1 MKENRQLEYKEKISS
16 TYLKTVSAFANYDG
30 GSIVFGINDAGEIVG
45 ISDIEQKCLDIE
57 NSINDCIK
65 PQPEYSMEVIN
76 VGKTISLNVRP
87 GVNKPY
93 MYKGKAYKRNDTST
107 IEVDQIELK
116 RLILAGENMD
126 YEELPSHDQ
135 NLEFSYLEQE
145 LISKIGIKQ
154 LSKDI
159 LKTLNLYSDNNGYN
173 IAAAIVSDKNDLP
186 GIDIAKF
193 GETISIFQKRKTLEH
208 QSIIRS
214 FFEAVEM
221 YKDYYQ
227 YEKVEGFERK
237 LIETIPE
244 EAFREALANAIIHRV
259 WDINSHIRVSM
270 FDDRIEI
277 VSVGGLPNAV
287 TVDSYLSGDLSV
299 LRNPILANI
308 FHRLNLIE
316 KFGTGIRRIK
326 EAYTDSQTKPSFEV
340 TENIIKVTLPLLSEI
355 LNLTQDELAV
365 YSVLSKN
372 INKPI
377 SEIMSSPSI
386 EFGKSKVTEILK
398 RLADK
403 KLVDIEGTG
412 RGTKYRKNR
421 KITCFLR
428 E

>member
-1 MKENRQLEYKEKISS
+1 MKESRQLEFKETISN
-16 TYLKTVSAFANYDG
+16 TFLKTVSAFANYDG
-30 GSIVFGINDAGEIVG
+30 GSILFGVNDNGEAVG

-57 NSINDCIK
+57 NSINDSIK

-93 MYKGKAYKRNDTST
+93 LYKGKAYKRNDTST

-145 LISKIGIKQ
+145 LISKTGIKK

-159 LKTLNLYSDNNGYN
+159 LKTLNLYSDKNGYN

-214 FFEAVEM
+214 FYEAVEM

-237 LIETIPE
+237 LFETIPE

-259 WDINSHIRVSM
+259 WDIKSHIRVSM
-270 FDDRIEI
+270 FDDRVEI
-277 VSVGGLPNAV
+277 VSVGGLPNSV

-299 LRNPILANI
+299 LRNPILANV

-326 EAYTDSQTKPSFEV
+326 EAYSDSQTKPSFEV
-340 TENIIKVTLPLLSEI
+340 TENIIKVTLPLLSEKMD
-355 LNLTQDELAV
+355 LTQDELAV

-372 INKPI
+372 INKPV
-377 SEIMSSPSI
+377 SEIMASPSI
-386 EFGKSKVTEILK
+386 GFGKSKVTEILK
-398 RLADK
+398 RLASK

-412 RGTKYRKNR
+412 RGTKYRIKS
-421 KITCFLR
+421 
-428 E
+428 

>member
-1 MKENRQLEYKEKISS
+1 MKESRQLEFKETISN
-16 TYLKTVSAFANYDG
+16 TFLKTVSAFANYDG
-30 GSIVFGINDAGEIVG
+30 GSILFGVNDNGEAVG

-65 PQPEYSMEVIN
+65 PQPEYSMEIIN

-145 LISKIGIKQ
+145 LISKTGIKK
-154 LSKDI
+154 LNIDI
-159 LKTLNLYSDNNGYN
+159 LKTLNLYSDNSGYN

-270 FDDRIEI
+270 FDDRVEI
-277 VSVGGLPNAV
+277 VSVGGLPNSV
-287 TVDSYLSGDLSV
+287 TVESYLSGDLSV

-326 EAYTDSQTKPSFEV
+326 EAYADSQTKPTFEV
-340 TENIIKVTLPLLSEI
+340 TENLIKVTLPLLSE
-355 LNLTQDELAV
+355 NMGLTQDELAV

-377 SEIMSSPSI
+377 SEIMSSPGI

-412 RGTKYRKNR
+412 RGTKYRIKS
-421 KITCFLR
+421 
-428 E
+428 

>member
-1 MKENRQLEYKEKISS
+1 MKESRQLEYKEKISN
-16 TYLKTVSAFANYDG
+16 TFLKTVSAFANYDG
-30 GSIVFGINDAGEIVG
+30 GSVLFGVNDAGEVVG

-57 NSINDCIK
+57 NSINDNIK
-65 PQPEYSMEVIN
+65 PQPDYCIEIIN
-76 VGKTISLNVRP
+76 NGKTISLNVRP

-93 MYKGKAYKRNDTST
+93 LYKGKAYKRNDTST
-107 IEVDQIELK
+107 IEVDHIELK

-145 LISKIGIKQ
+145 LISKTGIKQ

-214 FFEAVEM
+214 FYEAVEM

-270 FDDRIEI
+270 FDDRVEI

-287 TVDSYLSGDLSV
+287 TVESYLSGDLSV
-299 LRNPILANI
+299 LRNPILANV

-340 TENIIKVTLPLLSEI
+340 TENIIKVTLPLLSEKMD
-355 LNLTQDELAV
+355 LTQDELAV

-398 RLADK
+398 RLANK

-412 RGTKYRKNR
+412 RGTKYRIKS
-421 KITCFLR
+421 
-428 E
+428 

>member
-1 MKENRQLEYKEKISS
+1 MKENRQLEFKEKISS
-16 TYLKTVSAFANYDG
+16 SYLKTVSAFANYDG
-30 GSIVFGINDAGEIVG
+30 GSILFGVNDAGEVVG
-45 ISDIEQKCLDIE
+45 IGDIELKCLDIE
-57 NSINDCIK
+57 NSINDNIK
-65 PQPEYSMEVIN
+65 PQPEYSIEITN
-76 VGKTISLNVRP
+76 SGKTISLNVRS
-87 GVNKPY
+87 GVNTPY

-107 IEVDQIELK
+107 VEVDQIELK
-116 RLILAGENMD
+116 RLILAGENKD
-126 YEELPSHDQ
+126 YEELPAHDQ

-145 LISKIGIKQ
+145 LISKTGIKK
-154 LSKDI
+154 LNIDI
-159 LKTLNLYSDNNGYN
+159 LKTLNLYSDNSGYN
-173 IAAAIVSDKNDLP
+173 IAAAIVSDKNNLP
-186 GIDIAKF
+186 GIDITKF

-270 FDDRIEI
+270 FDDRVEI
-277 VSVGGLPNAV
+277 VSVGGLPNSV
-287 TVDSYLSGDLSV
+287 TVESYLSGELSV

-326 EAYTDSQTKPSFEV
+326 EAYADSQTKPTFEV
-340 TENIIKVTLPLLSEI
+340 TENLIKVTLPLLSE
-355 LNLTQDELAV
+355 NMDLTQDELAV

-377 SEIMSSPSI
+377 SEIISSPKI
-386 EFGKSKVTEILK
+386 KFGKSKVTEILK

-412 RGTKYRKNR
+412 RGTKYRIKS
-421 KITCFLR
+421 
-428 E
+428 

>member
-1 MKENRQLEYKEKISS
+1 MKESRQLEYKEKISN
-16 TYLKTVSAFANYDG
+16 TFLKTVSAFANYDG
-30 GSIVFGINDAGEIVG
+30 GSVLFGVNDAGEVVG

-57 NSINDCIK
+57 NSINDNIK
-65 PQPEYSMEVIN
+65 PQPDYCIEIIN
-76 VGKTISLNVRP
+76 NGKTISLNVRP

-93 MYKGKAYKRNDTST
+93 LYKGKAYKRNDTST

-116 RLILAGENMD
+116 RLILAGENKD

-145 LISKIGIKQ
+145 LIVKTGIKK
-154 LSKDI
+154 LSIDI
-159 LKTLNLYSDNNGYN
+159 LKTLNLYSDNDGYN

-214 FFEAVEM
+214 FYEAVEM

-227 YEKVEGFERK
+227 YEMVEGFERK

-259 WDINSHIRVSM
+259 WDINSHVRVSM
-270 FDDRIEI
+270 FDDRVEI
-277 VSVGGLPNAV
+277 VSVGGLPNSV
-287 TVDSYLSGDLSV
+287 TVESYLNGDLSV

-326 EAYTDSQTKPSFEV
+326 EAYANSQIKPAFEV
-340 TENIIKVTLPLLSEI
+340 TENIIKATLPLLRE
-355 LNLTQDELAV
+355 NMDLTQDELGV

-377 SEIMSSPSI
+377 SEIMASPGI

-398 RLADK
+398 RLASK

-412 RGTKYRKNR
+412 RGTKYRLKS
-421 KITCFLR
+421 
-428 E
+428 

>member
-1 MKENRQLEYKEKISS
+1 MKESRQSEFKETISN
-16 TYLKTVSAFANYDG
+16 TFLKTVSAFANYDG
-30 GSIVFGINDAGEIVG
+30 GSILFGVNDDGEVVGINDT
-45 ISDIEQKCLDIE
+45 EQKCLDIE
-57 NSINDCIK
+57 NSINDSIK
-65 PQPEYSMEVIN
+65 PQPEYSMEIIN
-76 VGKTISLNVRP
+76 VGKIISLNVRP

-145 LISKIGIKQ
+145 LISKTGIKK

-173 IAAAIVSDKNDLP
+173 IAAAIVSDKNDLS

-214 FFEAVEM
+214 FYEAVEM

-270 FDDRIEI
+270 FDDRVEI
-277 VSVGGLPNAV
+277 VSVGGLPNSV

-299 LRNPILANI
+299 LRNPILANV
-308 FHRLNLIE
+308 FHRLKLIE

-340 TENIIKVTLPLLSEI
+340 TESIIKVTLPLLSEKMD
-355 LNLTQDELAV
+355 LTQDELAV

-377 SEIMSSPSI
+377 SEIMSSPGI
-386 EFGKSKVTEILK
+386 EFGKSKVTEILN
-398 RLADK
+398 RLANK
-403 KLVDIEGTG
+403 KFVDIEGKG
-412 RGTKYRKNR
+412 RGTKYRK
-421 KITCFLR
+421 KT
-428 E
+428 

>member
-1 MKENRQLEYKEKISS
+1 MKESRQLEYKEKISN
-16 TYLKTVSAFANYDG
+16 TFLKTVSAFANYDG
-30 GSIVFGINDAGEIVG
+30 GSVLFGVNDAGEVVG

-57 NSINDCIK
+57 NSINDNIK
-65 PQPEYSMEVIN
+65 PQPDYCIEIIN
-76 VGKTISLNVRP
+76 NGKTISLNVRP

-93 MYKGKAYKRNDTST
+93 LYKGKAYKRNDTST

-116 RLILAGENMD
+116 RLILAGENKD

-145 LISKIGIKQ
+145 LISKTGIKK
-154 LSKDI
+154 LNIDI
-159 LKTLNLYSDNNGYN
+159 LKTLNLYSDNSGYN

-214 FFEAVEM
+214 FYEAVEM

-237 LIETIPE
+237 LFETIPE

-259 WDINSHIRVSM
+259 WDINSHVRISM
-270 FDDRIEI
+270 FDDRVEI
-277 VSVGGLPNAV
+277 VSVGGLPNSV
-287 TVDSYLSGDLSV
+287 TVENYLSGDLSI

-326 EAYTDSQTKPSFEV
+326 EAYANSQIKPAFEV
-340 TENIIKVTLPLLSEI
+340 TENIIKVTLPLLRE
-355 LNLTQDELAV
+355 NMDLTQDELAV

-377 SEIMSSPSI
+377 SEIMASPGI

-398 RLADK
+398 RLASK

-412 RGTKYRKNR
+412 RGTKYRIKS
-421 KITCFLR
+421 
-428 E
+428 

>member
-1 MKENRQLEYKEKISS
+1 MKESRQLEYKERISN
-16 TYLKTVSAFANYDG
+16 TFLKTVSAFANYDG
-30 GSIVFGINDAGEIVG
+30 GSIIFGVNDSGEVVG

-57 NSINDCIK
+57 NSINDNIK
-65 PQPEYSMEVIN
+65 PQPEYSIEIIN
-76 VGKTISLNVRP
+76 SGKTISLNVRP

-93 MYKGKAYKRNDTST
+93 LYKGKAYKRNDTAT

-116 RLILAGENMD
+116 RLILAGENKD
-126 YEELPSHDQ
+126 YEELPSQNQ
-135 NLEFSYLEQE
+135 NLEFTYLEQE
-145 LISKIGIKQ
+145 LISKTGIKK
-154 LSKDI
+154 LNLDI
-159 LKTLNLYSDNNGYN
+159 LKTLNLYSDSDGYN
-173 IAAAIVSDKNDLP
+173 IAAAIVSDINDLP

-221 YKDYYQ
+221 YQDYYQ
-227 YEKVEGFERK
+227 YEKIEGFERK

-259 WDINSHIRVSM
+259 WDVNSHIRVSM
-270 FDDRIEI
+270 FDDRVEI
-277 VSVGGLPNAV
+277 VSVGGLPNSV
-287 TVDSYLSGDLSV
+287 SIDSYLNGDLSV

-326 EAYTDSQTKPSFEV
+326 EAYSNSQIKPAFVV
-340 TENIIKVTLPLLSEI
+340 TENIIKVSLPLLSEKMD
-355 LNLTQDELAV
+355 LSPDELAV
-365 YSVLSKN
+365 YRVLSKS

-377 SEIMSSPSI
+377 SEIMASPDI

-398 RLADK
+398 RLANK
-403 KLVDIEGTG
+403 KFVDIEGNG
-412 RGTKYRKNR
+412 RGTKYRK
-421 KITCFLR
+421 KS
-428 E
+428 

>member
-1 MKENRQLEYKEKISS
+1 MKESRQLEFKETISN
-16 TYLKTVSAFANYDG
+16 TFLKTVSAFANYDG
-30 GSIVFGINDAGEIVG
+30 GSILFGVNDNGEAVG

-57 NSINDCIK
+57 NSINDSIK
-65 PQPEYSMEVIN
+65 PQPEYSMEIIN
-76 VGKTISLNVRP
+76 VGKTISLNVRS

-145 LISKIGIKQ
+145 LISKTGIKQ

-237 LIETIPE
+237 LFETIPE

-270 FDDRIEI
+270 FDDRVEI

-287 TVDSYLSGDLSV
+287 TVESYLSGDLSV
-299 LRNPILANI
+299 LRNPILANV

-326 EAYTDSQTKPSFEV
+326 EAYSDSQTKPSFEV
-340 TENIIKVTLPLLSEI
+340 TENIIKVTLPLLSEKMD
-355 LNLTQDELAV
+355 LTQDELAV
-365 YSVLSKN
+365 YSVLSKS

-377 SEIMSSPSI
+377 SEIMASPSI
-386 EFGKSKVTEILK
+386 GFGKSKVTEILK
-398 RLADK
+398 RLASK
-403 KLVDIEGTG
+403 RLVDIEGTG
-412 RGTKYRKNR
+412 RGTKYRIKS
-421 KITCFLR
+421 
-428 E
+428 

>member
-1 MKENRQLEYKEKISS
+1 MKESRQLEYKEKISN
-16 TYLKTVSAFANYDG
+16 TFLKTVSAFANYDG
-30 GSIVFGINDAGEIVG
+30 GSVLFGVNDAGEVVG
-45 ISDIEQKCLDIE
+45 ISNIEQKCLDIE
-57 NSINDCIK
+57 NSINDNIK
-65 PQPEYSMEVIN
+65 PQPDYCIEIIN
-76 VGKTISLNVRP
+76 NGKTISLNVRP

-93 MYKGKAYKRNDTST
+93 LYKGKAYKRIDTST

-116 RLILAGENMD
+116 RLILAGENKD
-126 YEELPSHDQ
+126 YEELPSHEQ

-145 LISKIGIKQ
+145 LIAKTGIKK
-154 LSKDI
+154 LSIDI
-159 LKTLNLYSDNNGYN
+159 LKTLNLYSDNDGYN

-270 FDDRIEI
+270 FDDRVEI
-277 VSVGGLPNAV
+277 VSVGGLPNSV
-287 TVDSYLSGDLSV
+287 TVESYLSGDLSV

-326 EAYTDSQTKPSFEV
+326 EAYADSQTKPTFEV
-340 TENIIKVTLPLLSEI
+340 TENLIKVTLPLLSE
-355 LNLTQDELAV
+355 NMDLTQDELAV

-377 SEIMSSPSI
+377 SEIMSSPGI

-412 RGTKYRKNR
+412 RGTKYRIKS
-421 KITCFLR
+421 
-428 E
+428 

>member
-1 MKENRQLEYKEKISS
+1 MKESRQLEFKETISN
-16 TYLKTVSAFANYDG
+16 TFLKTVSAFANYDG
-30 GSIVFGINDAGEIVG
+30 GSILFGVNDNGEAVG

-57 NSINDCIK
+57 NSINDSIK

-76 VGKTISLNVRP
+76 VGKTIALNVRP

-93 MYKGKAYKRNDTST
+93 LYKGKAYKRNDTST

-145 LISKIGIKQ
+145 LISKTGIKK

-159 LKTLNLYSDNNGYN
+159 LKTLNLYSDKNGYN

-214 FFEAVEM
+214 FHEAVEM

-259 WDINSHIRVSM
+259 WDIKSHIRVSM
-270 FDDRIEI
+270 FDDRVEI
-277 VSVGGLPNAV
+277 VSVGGLPNSV

-299 LRNPILANI
+299 LRNPILANV

-326 EAYTDSQTKPSFEV
+326 EAYSDSQTKPSFEV
-340 TENIIKVTLPLLSEI
+340 TENIIKVTLPLLSEKMD
-355 LNLTQDELAV
+355 LTQDELAV

-377 SEIMSSPSI
+377 SEIMASPSI
-386 EFGKSKVTEILK
+386 GFGKSKVTEILK
-398 RLADK
+398 RLASK

-412 RGTKYRKNR
+412 RGTKYRIKS
-421 KITCFLR
+421 
-428 E
+428 

>member
-1 MKENRQLEYKEKISS
+1 MKESRQLEFKETISN
-16 TYLKTVSAFANYDG
+16 TFLKTVSAFANYDG
-30 GSIVFGINDAGEIVG
+30 GSILFGVNDNGEAVG

-126 YEELPSHDQ
+126 YEELPSRDQ

-145 LISKIGIKQ
+145 LISKTGIKN
-154 LSKDI
+154 LNIDI
-159 LKTLNLYSDNNGYN
+159 LKTLNLYSDNDGYN

-214 FFEAVEM
+214 FHEAVEM

-237 LIETIPE
+237 LFETIPE

-270 FDDRIEI
+270 FDDRVEI

-287 TVDSYLSGDLSV
+287 TVESYLSGDLSV
-299 LRNPILANI
+299 LRNPILANV

-326 EAYTDSQTKPSFEV
+326 EAYSDSQTKPSFEV
-340 TENIIKVTLPLLSEI
+340 TENIIKVTLPLLSEKMD
-355 LNLTQDELAV
+355 LTQDELAV

-377 SEIMSSPSI
+377 SEIMASPSI

-398 RLADK
+398 RLANK

-412 RGTKYRKNR
+412 RGTKYRIKS
-421 KITCFLR
+421 
-428 E
+428 

>member
-1 MKENRQLEYKEKISS
+1 MKENRQLEYKEKISN
-16 TYLKTVSAFANYDG
+16 TFLKTVSAFANYDG
-30 GSIVFGINDAGEIVG
+30 GSVLFGINDAGEVVG
-45 ISDIEQKCLDIE
+45 ISDIEQKCLNIE
-57 NSINDCIK
+57 NSINDNIK
-65 PQPEYSMEVIN
+65 PQPDYCIEIIN
-76 VGKTISLNVRP
+76 NGKTISLNVRP

-93 MYKGKAYKRNDTST
+93 LYKGKAYKRNDTST

-116 RLILAGENMD
+116 RLILAGENKD

-145 LISKIGIKQ
+145 LIAKTGINK
-154 LSKDI
+154 LNKDI
-159 LKTLNLYSDNNGYN
+159 LKTLNLYSDNDGYN
-173 IAAAIVSDKNDLP
+173 FAAAIVSDTNDLP

-214 FFEAVEM
+214 FYEAVEM

-227 YEKVEGFERK
+227 YEKVEGVERK

-259 WDINSHIRVSM
+259 WDINSHVRVSM
-270 FDDRIEI
+270 FDDRVEI
-277 VSVGGLPNAV
+277 VSVGGLPNSVAV
-287 TVDSYLSGDLSV
+287 ENYLRGDLSI

-326 EAYTDSQTKPSFEV
+326 EAYADSQIKPAFVV
-340 TENIIKVTLPLLSEI
+340 TENLIKVTLPLLRE
-355 LNLTQDELAV
+355 NMDLTQDELAV

-377 SEIMSSPSI
+377 SEILASPGI

-398 RLADK
+398 RLANK

-412 RGTKYRKNR
+412 RGTKYRIKS
-421 KITCFLR
+421 
-428 E
+428 

>member
-1 MKENRQLEYKEKISS
+1 MKESRQLEFKETISN
-16 TYLKTVSAFANYDG
+16 TFLKTVSAFANYDG
-30 GSIVFGINDAGEIVG
+30 GSILFGVNDNGEAVG

-57 NSINDCIK
+57 NSINDSIK

-145 LISKIGIKQ
+145 LISKTGIKQ

-159 LKTLNLYSDNNGYN
+159 LKTLDLYSDNNGYN

-214 FFEAVEM
+214 FYEAVEM

-237 LIETIPE
+237 LIENIPE

-270 FDDRIEI
+270 FDDRVEI

-287 TVDSYLSGDLSV
+287 TVESYLSGDLSV

-326 EAYTDSQTKPSFEV
+326 EAYVGSQTKPTFEV
-340 TENIIKVTLPLLSEI
+340 TENLIKVTLPLLSE
-355 LNLTQDELAV
+355 NMDLTQDELAV

-377 SEIMSSPSI
+377 SEIMASPTI

-398 RLADK
+398 RLASK

-412 RGTKYRKNR
+412 RGTKYRIKP
-421 KITCFLR
+421 
-428 E
+428 

>member
-1 MKENRQLEYKEKISS
+1 MKENRQLEYKEKITS

-30 GSIVFGINDAGEIVG
+30 GSIVFGVNDAGEVVG

-57 NSINDCIK
+57 NSINDNIR
-65 PQPEYSMEVIN
+65 PQPDYYIEITN
-76 VGKTISLNVRP
+76 ADKTITLNVRP

-93 MYKGKAYKRNDTST
+93 LYKGKAYKRNDTST
-107 IEVDQIELK
+107 IEVDQIEMK
-116 RLILAGENMD
+116 RLILAGENKD
-126 YEELPSHDQ
+126 FEELPSRDQ
-135 NLEFSYLEQE
+135 KLEFSYLEKE
-145 LISKIGIKQ
+145 LISKMGIKKLNQ
-154 LSKDI
+154 DI
-159 LKTLNLYSDNNGYN
+159 LKTLSLYSDNDGYN
-173 IAAAIVSDKNDLP
+173 IAAAIVSDNNDYP

-208 QSIIRS
+208 QSILKS
-214 FFEAVEM
+214 FYEAIEI

-259 WDINSHIRVSM
+259 WDINSHVRVSM
-270 FDDRIEI
+270 FDDHVDI

-287 TVDSYLSGDLSV
+287 TIESYINGDLSV

-326 EAYTDSQTKPSFEV
+326 EAYTDSQTKPSFVV
-340 TENIIKVTLPLLSEI
+340 TENVIKVTLPLLSD
-355 LNLTQDELAV
+355 NMDLTQDELAV

-377 SEIMSSPSI
+377 SEIMASPSI
-386 EFGKSKVTEILK
+386 EFGKSKATEILK
-398 RLADK
+398 RLAGK
-403 KLVDIEGTG
+403 KLVEIEGTG
-412 RGTKYRKNR
+412 RGTKYRK
-421 KITCFLR
+421 KS
-428 E
+428 

>member
-1 MKENRQLEYKEKISS
+1 MKESRQLEFKETISN
-16 TYLKTVSAFANYDG
+16 TFLKTVSAFANYDG
-30 GSIVFGINDAGEIVG
+30 GSILFGVNDAGEVVG
-45 ISDIEQKCLDIE
+45 INDTEQKCLDIE
-57 NSINDCIK
+57 NSINDSIK
-65 PQPEYSMEVIN
+65 PQPEYSMEIIN

-145 LISKIGIKQ
+145 LISKTGIKK

-173 IAAAIVSDKNDLP
+173 IAAAIVSDKNDLS

-270 FDDRIEI
+270 FDDRVEI
-277 VSVGGLPNAV
+277 VSVGGLPNSV

-299 LRNPILANI
+299 LRNPILANV
-308 FHRLNLIE
+308 FHRLKLIE

-340 TENIIKVTLPLLSEI
+340 TESIIKVTLPLLSEKMD
-355 LNLTQDELAV
+355 LTQDELAV

-377 SEIMSSPSI
+377 SEIMSSPGI

-398 RLADK
+398 RLANK
-403 KLVDIEGTG
+403 KFVDIEGNG
-412 RGTKYRKNR
+412 RGTKYRK
-421 KITCFLR
+421 KT
-428 E
+428 

>member
-1 MKENRQLEYKEKISS
+1 MKESRQLEYKEKISN
-16 TYLKTVSAFANYDG
+16 TFLKTVSAFANYDG
-30 GSIVFGINDAGEIVG
+30 GSVLFGVNDAGEVVG

-57 NSINDCIK
+57 NSINDNIK
-65 PQPEYSMEVIN
+65 PQPDYCIEIIN
-76 VGKTISLNVRP
+76 NGKTISLNVRP

-93 MYKGKAYKRNDTST
+93 LYKGKAYKRNDTST

-116 RLILAGENMD
+116 RLILAGENKD

-145 LISKIGIKQ
+145 LIVKTGIKK
-154 LSKDI
+154 LSIDI
-159 LKTLNLYSDNNGYN
+159 LKTLNLYSDNDGYN

-214 FFEAVEM
+214 FYEAVEM

-227 YEKVEGFERK
+227 YEMVEGFERK

-259 WDINSHIRVSM
+259 WDINSHVRVSM
-270 FDDRIEI
+270 FDDRVEI
-277 VSVGGLPNAV
+277 VSVGGLPNSV
-287 TVDSYLSGDLSV
+287 TVESYLNGDLSV

-326 EAYTDSQTKPSFEV
+326 EAYANSQIKPAFEV
-340 TENIIKVTLPLLSEI
+340 TENIIKATLPLLRE
-355 LNLTQDELAV
+355 NMDLTQDELAV

-377 SEIMSSPSI
+377 SEIMASPGI

-398 RLADK
+398 RLASK

-412 RGTKYRKNR
+412 RGTKYRLKS
-421 KITCFLR
+421 
-428 E
+428 

>member
-1 MKENRQLEYKEKISS
+1 MKESRQLEYKEKISN
-16 TYLKTVSAFANYDG
+16 TFLKTVSAFANYDG
-30 GSIVFGINDAGEIVG
+30 GSILFGVNDNGEAVG

-57 NSINDCIK
+57 NSINDNIK
-65 PQPEYSMEVIN
+65 PQPDYCIEIIN
-76 VGKTISLNVRP
+76 NGKTISLNVRP

-93 MYKGKAYKRNDTST
+93 LYKGKAYKRNDTST

-116 RLILAGENMD
+116 RLILAGENKD

-145 LISKIGIKQ
+145 LIAKTGIKK

-159 LKTLNLYSDNNGYN
+159 LITLNLYSDKNGYN

-214 FFEAVEM
+214 FYEAVEM

-259 WDINSHIRVSM
+259 WDINSHVRVSM
-270 FDDRIEI
+270 FDDRVEI
-277 VSVGGLPNAV
+277 VSVGGLPNSV
-287 TVDSYLSGDLSV
+287 TVENYLSGDLSI

-326 EAYTDSQTKPSFEV
+326 EAYANSQIKPAFEV
-340 TENIIKVTLPLLSEI
+340 TENIIKVTLPLLRE
-355 LNLTQDELAV
+355 NMDLTQDELAV

-377 SEIMSSPSI
+377 SEIMASPGI

-398 RLADK
+398 RLASK
-403 KLVDIEGTG
+403 KFVDIEGNG
-412 RGTKYRKNR
+412 RGTKYRK
-421 KITCFLR
+421 KS
-428 E
+428 

>member
-1 MKENRQLEYKEKISS
+1 MKENRQLEYKEKITS

-30 GSIVFGINDAGEIVG
+30 GSIVFGVNDAGEVVG

-57 NSINDCIK
+57 NSINDNIR
-65 PQPEYSMEVIN
+65 PQPDYYIEITN
-76 VGKTISLNVRP
+76 ADKTITLNVRP

-93 MYKGKAYKRNDTST
+93 LYKGKAYKRNDTST

-116 RLILAGENMD
+116 RLILAGENKD
-126 YEELPSHDQ
+126 FEELPSRDQ
-135 NLEFSYLEQE
+135 KLEFSYLEKE
-145 LISKIGIKQ
+145 LISKMGIKKLNQ
-154 LSKDI
+154 DI
-159 LKTLNLYSDNNGYN
+159 LKTLSLYSDNDGYN
-173 IAAAIVSDKNDLP
+173 IAAAIVSDNNDYP

-208 QSIIRS
+208 QSILKS
-214 FFEAVEM
+214 FYEAIEI

-244 EAFREALANAIIHRV
+244 EAFREALANAIIHRL
-259 WDINSHIRVSM
+259 WDINSHVRVSM
-270 FDDRIEI
+270 FDDHVDI

-287 TVDSYLSGDLSV
+287 TIESYINGDLSV

-326 EAYTDSQTKPSFEV
+326 EAYTDSQTKPSFVV
-340 TENIIKVTLPLLSEI
+340 TENVIKVTLPLLSD
-355 LNLTQDELAV
+355 NMDLTQDELAV

-377 SEIMSSPSI
+377 SEIMASPSI
-386 EFGKSKVTEILK
+386 EFGKSKATEILK
-398 RLADK
+398 RLAGK
-403 KLVDIEGTG
+403 KLVEIEGTG
-412 RGTKYRKNR
+412 RGTKYRK
-421 KITCFLR
+421 KS
-428 E
+428 

>member
-1 MKENRQLEYKEKISS
+1 MKESRQLEFKETISN
-16 TYLKTVSAFANYDG
+16 TFLKTVSAFANYDG
-30 GSIVFGINDAGEIVG
+30 GSILFGVNDNGEAVG

-57 NSINDCIK
+57 NSINDSIK

-76 VGKTISLNVRP
+76 VGKTIALNVRP

-93 MYKGKAYKRNDTST
+93 LYKGKAYKRNDTST

-145 LISKIGIKQ
+145 LISKTGIKK

-159 LKTLNLYSDNNGYN
+159 LKTLNLYSDKNGYN

-214 FFEAVEM
+214 FYEAVEM

-237 LIETIPE
+237 LFETIPE

-270 FDDRIEI
+270 FDDRVEI
-277 VSVGGLPNAV
+277 VSVGGLPNSV
-287 TVDSYLSGDLSV
+287 TVESYLSGDLSV
-299 LRNPILANI
+299 LRNPILANV

-326 EAYTDSQTKPSFEV
+326 EAYSDSQTKPSFEV
-340 TENIIKVTLPLLSEI
+340 TENIIKVTLPLLSEKMD
-355 LNLTQDELAV
+355 LTQDELAV

-377 SEIMSSPSI
+377 SEIMASPSI
-386 EFGKSKVTEILK
+386 GFGKSKVTEILK
-398 RLADK
+398 RLASK

-412 RGTKYRKNR
+412 RGTKYRIKS
-421 KITCFLR
+421 
-428 E
+428 

>member
-1 MKENRQLEYKEKISS
+1 MKENRQLEYKEKITS

-30 GSIVFGINDAGEIVG
+30 GSIVFGVNDAGEVVG

-57 NSINDCIK
+57 NSINDNIR
-65 PQPEYSMEVIN
+65 PQPDYYIEITN
-76 VGKTISLNVRP
+76 ADKTITLNVRP

-93 MYKGKAYKRNDTST
+93 LYKGKAYKRNDTST

-116 RLILAGENMD
+116 RLILAGENKD
-126 YEELPSHDQ
+126 FEELPSRDQ
-135 NLEFSYLEQE
+135 KLEFSYLEKE
-145 LISKIGIKQ
+145 LISKMGIKKLNQ
-154 LSKDI
+154 DI
-159 LKTLNLYSDNNGYN
+159 LKTLSLYSDNDGYN
-173 IAAAIVSDKNDLP
+173 IAAAIVSDNNDYP

-208 QSIIRS
+208 QSILKS
-214 FFEAVEM
+214 FYEAIEI

-259 WDINSHIRVSM
+259 WDINSHVRVSM
-270 FDDRIEI
+270 FDDHVDI

-287 TVDSYLSGDLSV
+287 TIESYINGDLSV

-326 EAYTDSQTKPSFEV
+326 EAYTDSQTKPSFVV
-340 TENIIKVTLPLLSEI
+340 TENVIMVTLPLLSD
-355 LNLTQDELAV
+355 NMDLTQDELAV

-377 SEIMSSPSI
+377 SEIMASPSI
-386 EFGKSKVTEILK
+386 EFGKSKATEILK
-398 RLADK
+398 RLAGK
-403 KLVDIEGTG
+403 KLVEIEGTG
-412 RGTKYRKNR
+412 RGTKYRK
-421 KITCFLR
+421 KS
-428 E
+428 

>member
-1 MKENRQLEYKEKISS
+1 MKESRQLEFKETISN
-16 TYLKTVSAFANYDG
+16 TFLKTVSAFANYDG
-30 GSIVFGINDAGEIVG
+30 GSILFGVNDNGEAVG

-57 NSINDCIK
+57 NSINDSIK

-93 MYKGKAYKRNDTST
+93 LYKGKAYKRNDTST

-145 LISKIGIKQ
+145 LISKTGIKK

-159 LKTLNLYSDNNGYN
+159 LKTLNLYSDKNGYN

-214 FFEAVEM
+214 FYEAVEM

-237 LIETIPE
+237 LFETIPE

-270 FDDRIEI
+270 FDDRVEI

-287 TVDSYLSGDLSV
+287 TVESYLSGDLSV
-299 LRNPILANI
+299 LRNPILANV
-308 FHRLNLIE
+308 FHRINLIE

-326 EAYTDSQTKPSFEV
+326 EAYSDSQTKPSFEV
-340 TENIIKVTLPLLSEI
+340 TENIIKVTLPLLSEKMD
-355 LNLTQDELAV
+355 LTQDELAV

-377 SEIMSSPSI
+377 SEIMASPSI
-386 EFGKSKVTEILK
+386 GFGKSKVTEILK

-412 RGTKYRKNR
+412 RGTKYRK
-421 KITCFLR
+421 KS
-428 E
+428 

>member
-1 MKENRQLEYKEKISS
+1 MKESRQLEYKEKISN
-16 TYLKTVSAFANYDG
+16 TFLKTVSAFANYDG
-30 GSIVFGINDAGEIVG
+30 GSVLFGVNDAGEVVG

-57 NSINDCIK
+57 NSINDNIK
-65 PQPEYSMEVIN
+65 PQPDYCIEIIN
-76 VGKTISLNVRP
+76 NGKTISLNVRP

-93 MYKGKAYKRNDTST
+93 LYKGKAYKRNDTST

-116 RLILAGENMD
+116 RLILAGENKD

-145 LISKIGIKQ
+145 LISKTGIKK
-154 LSKDI
+154 LNIDI
-159 LKTLNLYSDNNGYN
+159 LKTLNLYSDNSGYN

-214 FFEAVEM
+214 FYEAVEM

-259 WDINSHIRVSM
+259 WDINSHVRISM
-270 FDDRIEI
+270 FDDCVEI
-277 VSVGGLPNAV
+277 VSVGGLPNSV
-287 TVDSYLSGDLSV
+287 TVENYLSGDLSI

-326 EAYTDSQTKPSFEV
+326 EAYANSQIKPAFEV
-340 TENIIKVTLPLLSEI
+340 TENIIKVTLPLLRE
-355 LNLTQDELAV
+355 NMDLTQDELAV

-377 SEIMSSPSI
+377 SEIMASPGI

-398 RLADK
+398 RLASK

-412 RGTKYRKNR
+412 RGTKYRLKS
-421 KITCFLR
+421 
-428 E
+428 

>member
-1 MKENRQLEYKEKISS
+1 MKESRQLEFKETISN
-16 TYLKTVSAFANYDG
+16 TFLKTVSAFANYDG
-30 GSIVFGINDAGEIVG
+30 GSILFGVNDNGEAVG

-57 NSINDCIK
+57 NSINDSIK

-93 MYKGKAYKRNDTST
+93 LYKGKAYKRNDTST

-145 LISKIGIKQ
+145 LISKTGIKK

-159 LKTLNLYSDNNGYN
+159 LKTLNLYSDKNGYN

-214 FFEAVEM
+214 FYEAVEM

-270 FDDRIEI
+270 FDDRVEI

-287 TVDSYLSGDLSV
+287 TVESYLSGDLSV

-326 EAYTDSQTKPSFEV
+326 EAYAGSQTKPTFEV
-340 TENIIKVTLPLLSEI
+340 TENLIKVTLPLLSE
-355 LNLTQDELAV
+355 NMDLTQDELAV

-377 SEIMSSPSI
+377 SEIMASPSI

-398 RLADK
+398 RLASK

-412 RGTKYRKNR
+412 RGTKYRIKP
-421 KITCFLR
+421 
-428 E
+428 

>member
-1 MKENRQLEYKEKISS
+1 MKESRQLEFKETISN
-16 TYLKTVSAFANYDG
+16 TFLKTVSAYANYDG
-30 GSIVFGINDAGEIVG
+30 GSILFGVNDAGEVVG
-45 ISDIEQKCLDIE
+45 INDIEQKCLDIE
-57 NSINDCIK
+57 NSINDSIK
-65 PQPEYSMEVIN
+65 PQPEYSMEIIN

-93 MYKGKAYKRNDTST
+93 VYKGKAYKRNDTST

-145 LISKIGIKQ
+145 LISKTGIKK

-159 LKTLNLYSDNNGYN
+159 LKTLNLYSDKNGYN

-186 GIDIAKF
+186 GIDVAKF

-214 FFEAVEM
+214 FYEAVEM

-270 FDDRIEI
+270 FDDCVEI

-287 TVDSYLSGDLSV
+287 TVESYLSGDLSV
-299 LRNPILANI
+299 LRNPILANV

-326 EAYTDSQTKPSFEV
+326 EAYSDSQTKPSFAV
-340 TENIIKVTLPLLSEI
+340 TENVIKVTLPLL
-355 LNLTQDELAV
+355 NDNMDLTQDELAV
-365 YSVLSKN
+365 YNVLSKN

-377 SEIMSSPSI
+377 SEIMASPSI
-386 EFGKSKVTEILK
+386 GFGKSKVTEILK
-398 RLADK
+398 RLASK

-412 RGTKYRKNR
+412 RGTKYRIKS
-421 KITCFLR
+421 
-428 E
+428 

>member
-1 MKENRQLEYKEKISS
+1 MKESRQLEFKETISN
-16 TYLKTVSAFANYDG
+16 TFLKTVSAFANYDG
-30 GSIVFGINDAGEIVG
+30 GSILFGVNDNGEAVG

-57 NSINDCIK
+57 NSINDSIK

-76 VGKTISLNVRP
+76 VGKTISLTVRP

-93 MYKGKAYKRNDTST
+93 LYKGKAYKRNDTST

-145 LISKIGIKQ
+145 LISKTGIKK

-159 LKTLNLYSDNNGYN
+159 LKTLNLYSDKNGYN

-208 QSIIRS
+208 QSIIRC
-214 FFEAVEM
+214 FYEAVEM

-237 LIETIPE
+237 LFETIPE

-270 FDDRIEI
+270 FDDRVEI
-277 VSVGGLPNAV
+277 VSVGGLPNSV
-287 TVDSYLSGDLSV
+287 TVESYLSGDLSV

-326 EAYTDSQTKPSFEV
+326 EAYADSQTKPTFEV
-340 TENIIKVTLPLLSEI
+340 TENLIKVTLPLLSEN
-355 LNLTQDELAV
+355 LDLTQDELAV

-377 SEIMSSPSI
+377 SEIMSSPGI

-412 RGTKYRKNR
+412 RGTKYRIKS
-421 KITCFLR
+421 
-428 E
+428 

>member
-1 MKENRQLEYKEKISS
+1 MKESRQLEFKETISN
-16 TYLKTVSAFANYDG
+16 TFLKTVSAFANYDG
-30 GSIVFGINDAGEIVG
+30 GSILFGVNDNGEAVG

-65 PQPEYSMEVIN
+65 PQPEYSMEIIN

-145 LISKIGIKQ
+145 LISKTGIKK
-154 LSKDI
+154 LNLDI
-159 LKTLNLYSDNNGYN
+159 LKTLNLYSDNGGYN

-193 GETISIFQKRKTLEH
+193 GETISIFQKRKTFEH

-214 FFEAVEM
+214 FYEAVEM

-270 FDDRIEI
+270 FDDRVQI

-287 TVDSYLSGDLSV
+287 TVESYLSGDLSV

-326 EAYTDSQTKPSFEV
+326 EAYSDSQTKPSFEV
-340 TENIIKVTLPLLSEI
+340 TENIIKVTLPLLSEKMD
-355 LNLTQDELAV
+355 LTQDELAV

-412 RGTKYRKNR
+412 RGTKYRK
-421 KITCFLR
+421 KS
-428 E
+428 

>member
-1 MKENRQLEYKEKISS
+1 MKESRQLEYKEKISN
-16 TYLKTVSAFANYDG
+16 TFLKTVSAFANYDG
-30 GSIVFGINDAGEIVG
+30 GSVLFGVNDAREVVG

-57 NSINDCIK
+57 NSINDNIK
-65 PQPEYSMEVIN
+65 PQPDYCIEIIN
-76 VGKTISLNVRP
+76 NGKTISLNVRP

-93 MYKGKAYKRNDTST
+93 LYKGKAYKRNDTST

-116 RLILAGENMD
+116 RLILAGENKD
-126 YEELPSHDQ
+126 YEELPSHEQ

-145 LISKIGIKQ
+145 LIAKTGIKK
-154 LSKDI
+154 LSIDI
-159 LKTLNLYSDNNGYN
+159 LKTLNLYSDNDGYN

-270 FDDRIEI
+270 FDDRVEI
-277 VSVGGLPNAV
+277 VSVGGLPNSV
-287 TVDSYLSGDLSV
+287 TVESYLSGDLSV

-326 EAYTDSQTKPSFEV
+326 EAYADSQTKPTFEV
-340 TENIIKVTLPLLSEI
+340 TENLIKVTLPLLSE
-355 LNLTQDELAV
+355 NMDLTQDELAV

-377 SEIMSSPSI
+377 SEIMSSPAI

-412 RGTKYRKNR
+412 RGTKYRIKS
-421 KITCFLR
+421 
-428 E
+428 

>member
-1 MKENRQLEYKEKISS
+1 MKESRQLEFKETISN
-16 TYLKTVSAFANYDG
+16 TFLKTVSAFANYDG
-30 GSIVFGINDAGEIVG
+30 GSILFGVNDAGEVVG
-45 ISDIEQKCLDIE
+45 INDTEQKCLDIE
-57 NSINDCIK
+57 NSINDSIK
-65 PQPEYSMEVIN
+65 PQPEYSMEIIN

-145 LISKIGIKQ
+145 LISKTGIKK

-159 LKTLNLYSDNNGYN
+159 LKTLYLYSDNNGYN
-173 IAAAIVSDKNDLP
+173 IAAAIVSDKNDLS

-270 FDDRIEI
+270 FDDRVEI
-277 VSVGGLPNAV
+277 VSVGGLPNSV

-299 LRNPILANI
+299 LRNPILANV
-308 FHRLNLIE
+308 FHRLKLIE

-340 TENIIKVTLPLLSEI
+340 TESIIKVTLPLLSEKMD
-355 LNLTQDELAV
+355 LTQDELAV

-377 SEIMSSPSI
+377 SEIMSSPGI

-398 RLADK
+398 RLANK
-403 KLVDIEGTG
+403 KFVDIEGNG
-412 RGTKYRKNR
+412 RGTKYRK
-421 KITCFLR
+421 KT
-428 E
+428 

>member
-1 MKENRQLEYKEKISS
+1 MKENRQLEYKERISS

-30 GSIVFGINDAGEIVG
+30 GVIVFGVNDEGEVVG

-57 NSINDCIK
+57 NSINDNIK
-65 PQPEYSMEVIN
+65 PQPEYYIEITNSD
-76 VGKTISLNVRP
+76 KTISLNVRP

-93 MYKGKAYKRNDTST
+93 LYKGKAYKRNDTST

-116 RLILAGENMD
+116 RLILAGENKD
-126 YEELPSHDQ
+126 FEEIPSRDQ
-135 NLEFSYLEQE
+135 NLEFSYLEKE
-145 LISKIGIKQ
+145 LISQMGIKK
-154 LSKDI
+154 LNKDI
-159 LKTLNLYSDNNGYN
+159 LKTLNLYSDNEGYN
-173 IAAAIVSDKNDLP
+173 IAAAIVSDKNGFP

-193 GETISIFQKRKTLEH
+193 GESISIFQKRKTLEH
-208 QSIIRS
+208 QSILKS
-214 FFEAVEM
+214 FFEAVEI

-270 FDDRIEI
+270 FDDYVEI
-277 VSVGGLPNAV
+277 VSVGGLPSAV
-287 TVDSYLSGDLSV
+287 TIESYMNGDLSV

-326 EAYTDSQTKPSFEV
+326 ESYADSRTKPSFVV
-340 TENIIKVTLPLLSEI
+340 TEDIIKVTLPLLSD
-355 LNLTQDELAV
+355 NMDLTQDELAV
-365 YSVLSKN
+365 YRVLSKN

-398 RLADK
+398 RLASK
-403 KLVDIEGTG
+403 KLVEIEGTG
-412 RGTKYRKNR
+412 RGTKYRIKS
-421 KITCFLR
+421 
-428 E
+428 

>member
-1 MKENRQLEYKEKISS
+1 MKESRQLEFKETISN
-16 TYLKTVSAFANYDG
+16 TFLKTVSAFANYDG
-30 GSIVFGINDAGEIVG
+30 GSILFGVNDNGEAVG

-145 LISKIGIKQ
+145 LISKTGIKQ

-244 EAFREALANAIIHRV
+244 EAFREALANGIIHRV

-270 FDDRIEI
+270 FDDRVEI
-277 VSVGGLPNAV
+277 VSVGGLPNSV

-340 TENIIKVTLPLLSEI
+340 TDNIIKVTLPLLSEI

-412 RGTKYRKNR
+412 RGTKYRK
-421 KITCFLR
+421 KS
-428 E
+428 

>member
-1 MKENRQLEYKEKISS
+1 M
-16 TYLKTVSAFANYDG
+16 
-30 GSIVFGINDAGEIVG
+30 FGVNDAGEVVG

-57 NSINDCIK
+57 NSINDNIK
-65 PQPEYSMEVIN
+65 PQPDYCIEIIN
-76 VGKTISLNVRP
+76 NGKTISLNVRP

-93 MYKGKAYKRNDTST
+93 LYKGKAYKRNDTST

-116 RLILAGENMD
+116 RLILASENKD

-145 LISKIGIKQ
+145 LISKTGIKK
-154 LSKDI
+154 LNIDI
-159 LKTLNLYSDNNGYN
+159 LKTLNLYSDNSGYN

-214 FFEAVEM
+214 FYEAVEM

-259 WDINSHIRVSM
+259 WDINSHVRVSM
-270 FDDRIEI
+270 FDDRVEI
-277 VSVGGLPNAV
+277 VSVGGLPNYV
-287 TVDSYLSGDLSV
+287 TVENYLSGDLSI

-326 EAYTDSQTKPSFEV
+326 EAYANSQIKPAFEV
-340 TENIIKVTLPLLSEI
+340 TENIIKVTLPLLRE
-355 LNLTQDELAV
+355 NMDLTQDELAV

-377 SEIMSSPSI
+377 SEIMASPVI

-398 RLADK
+398 RLASK

-412 RGTKYRKNR
+412 RGTKYRLKS
-421 KITCFLR
+421 
-428 E
+428 

>member
-1 MKENRQLEYKEKISS
+1 MKENRQLEFKEKISS
-16 TYLKTVSAFANYDG
+16 SYLKTVSAFANYDG
-30 GSIVFGINDAGEIVG
+30 GSILFGVNDAGEVVG
-45 ISDIEQKCLDIE
+45 INDIEKKCLDIE
-57 NSINDCIK
+57 NSINDSIK

-145 LISKIGIKQ
+145 LISKTGIKQ

-214 FFEAVEM
+214 FHEAVEM

-270 FDDRIEI
+270 FDDRVEI
-277 VSVGGLPNAV
+277 VSVGGLPNSI
-287 TVDSYLSGDLSV
+287 TVESYLSGDLSV
-299 LRNPILANI
+299 LRNPILANV

-316 KFGTGIRRIK
+316 KFGPGIRRIK
-326 EAYTDSQTKPSFEV
+326 AAYTDSQTKPSFEV
-340 TENIIKVTLPLLSEI
+340 TENIITVTLPLLSVKMD
-355 LNLTQDELAV
+355 LTKDELAV

-398 RLADK
+398 RLAGK

-412 RGTKYRKNR
+412 RGTKYRIKS
-421 KITCFLR
+421 
-428 E
+428 

>member
-1 MKENRQLEYKEKISS
+1 MKECRQLEYKEKISS
-16 TYLKTVSAFANYDG
+16 TFLKTVSAFSNYDG
-30 GSIVFGINDAGEIVG
+30 GSVLFGINDAGEVVG

-57 NSINDCIK
+57 NSINDNIK
-65 PQPEYSMEVIN
+65 PQPDYCIEIIN
-76 VGKTISLNVRP
+76 NGQTISLNVRP
-87 GVNKPY
+87 GFNKPY
-93 MYKGKAYKRNDTST
+93 LYKGKAYKRNDTAT

-116 RLILAGENMD
+116 RLILAGENKD

-135 NLEFSYLEQE
+135 NLEFSYLERE
-145 LISKIGIKQ
+145 LIAKTGIRK

-159 LKTLNLYSDNNGYN
+159 LKTLNLYSDNCGYN
-173 IAAAIVSDKNDLP
+173 IAAAIVSDTNDLP

-208 QSIIRS
+208 QSILQS

-244 EAFREALANAIIHRV
+244 EAFREALANAIIHRE

-270 FDDRIEI
+270 FDGQIEI
-277 VSVGGLPNAV
+277 VSVGGLPNSV
-287 TVDSYLSGDLSV
+287 TVESYLSGDLSV

-326 EAYTDSQTKPSFEV
+326 EAYANSQIKPVFVV
-340 TENIIKVTLPLLSEI
+340 TENLIKVTLPLLSE
-355 LNLTQDELAV
+355 NLDLTKDELAV

-377 SEIMSSPSI
+377 SEIMASPGI

-398 RLADK
+398 RLASK

-412 RGTKYRKNR
+412 RGTKYRIKS
-421 KITCFLR
+421 
-428 E
+428 

>member
-1 MKENRQLEYKEKISS
+1 MKESRQLEYKEKISN
-16 TYLKTVSAFANYDG
+16 TFLKTVSAFANYEG
-30 GSIVFGINDAGEIVG
+30 GSVLFGVNDAGEVVG
-45 ISDIEQKCLDIE
+45 ISDIEQNCLDIE
-57 NSINDCIK
+57 NSINDNIK
-65 PQPEYSMEVIN
+65 PQPDYCIEIIN
-76 VGKTISLNVRP
+76 NGKAISLDVRP

-93 MYKGKAYKRNDTST
+93 LYKGKAYKRNGTST

-116 RLILAGENMD
+116 RLILAGENKD

-145 LISKIGIKQ
+145 LIAKTGIKKLNQ
-154 LSKDI
+154 DI
-159 LKTLNLYSDNNGYN
+159 LKTLNLYSDKDGFN
-173 IAAAIVSDKNDLP
+173 IAAAIVSDTNDLP

-208 QSIIRS
+208 QSVIRS
-214 FFEAVEM
+214 FNEAVEM

-227 YEKVEGFERK
+227 YEKVEGFDRK

-244 EAFREALANAIIHRV
+244 EAFREALANAIVHRV

-277 VSVGGLPNAV
+277 VSVGGLPNSV
-287 TVDSYLSGDLSV
+287 TVENYLSGDLSI

-326 EAYTDSQTKPSFEV
+326 EAYADSQIKPAFVV
-340 TENIIKVTLPLLSEI
+340 TENLIKVTLPLLRE
-355 LNLTQDELAV
+355 NMDLTQDELAV

-377 SEIMSSPSI
+377 SEIMASPGI

-398 RLADK
+398 RLASK
-403 KLVDIEGTG
+403 ELVDIEGTG
-412 RGTKYRKNR
+412 RGTRYRIKS
-421 KITCFLR
+421 
-428 E
+428 

>member
-1 MKENRQLEYKEKISS
+1 MKESKQLEFKETISN
-16 TYLKTVSAFANYDG
+16 TFLKTVSAFANYDG
-30 GSIVFGINDAGEIVG
+30 GSILFGVNDAGEVVG
-45 ISDIEQKCLDIE
+45 IYDIEQKCLDIE
-57 NSINDCIK
+57 NSINDSIK
-65 PQPEYSMEVIN
+65 PQPEYSMEIIN

-116 RLILAGENMD
+116 RLILAGENID

-145 LISKIGIKQ
+145 LISKTGIKK

-193 GETISIFQKRKTLEH
+193 GETISIFQKRTTLEH

-214 FFEAVEM
+214 FHEAVEM

-244 EAFREALANAIIHRV
+244 EALREALANAIIHRV

-287 TVDSYLSGDLSV
+287 TVESYLSGDLSV
-299 LRNPILANI
+299 LRNPILANV

-340 TENIIKVTLPLLSEI
+340 TENIIKVTLPLLSEKMD
-355 LNLTQDELAV
+355 LTQDELAV

-377 SEIMSSPSI
+377 SEIMSSPGI

-398 RLADK
+398 RLANK
-403 KLVDIEGTG
+403 KFVDIEGNG
-412 RGTKYRKNR
+412 RGTKYRK
-421 KITCFLR
+421 KS
-428 E
+428 

>member
-1 MKENRQLEYKEKISS
+1 MKESRQLEFKETISN
-16 TYLKTVSAFANYDG
+16 TFLKTVSAFANYDG
-30 GSIVFGINDAGEIVG
+30 GSILFGVNDNGEAVG

-57 NSINDCIK
+57 NSINDSIK

-76 VGKTISLNVRP
+76 VGKTISLTVRP

-93 MYKGKAYKRNDTST
+93 LYKGKAYKRNDTST

-145 LISKIGIKQ
+145 LISKTGIKK

-159 LKTLNLYSDNNGYN
+159 LKTLNLYSDKNGYN

-214 FFEAVEM
+214 FYEAVEM

-237 LIETIPE
+237 LFETIPE

-270 FDDRIEI
+270 FDDRVEI
-277 VSVGGLPNAV
+277 VSVGGLPNSV
-287 TVDSYLSGDLSV
+287 TVESYLSGDLSV

-326 EAYTDSQTKPSFEV
+326 EAYADSQTKPTFEV
-340 TENIIKVTLPLLSEI
+340 TENLIKVTLPLLSEN
-355 LNLTQDELAV
+355 LDLTQDELAV

-377 SEIMSSPSI
+377 SEIMSSPGI

-412 RGTKYRKNR
+412 RGTKYRIKS
-421 KITCFLR
+421 
-428 E
+428 